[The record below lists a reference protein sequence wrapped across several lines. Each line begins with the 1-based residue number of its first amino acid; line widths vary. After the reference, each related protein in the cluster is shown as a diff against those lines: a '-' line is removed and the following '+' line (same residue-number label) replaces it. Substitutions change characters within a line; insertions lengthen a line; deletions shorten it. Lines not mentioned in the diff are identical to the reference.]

1 MCVSEKLHVHH
12 EVCCVFQKSCMFMI
26 NKSVVCFRK
35 ITCSSRRLLYVSAKL
50 YADEE
55 ACCVFRNVHVHFLG
69 LFGVSEKFHVY
80 HEVSCV
86 F

>member
-1 MCVSEKLHVHH
+1 
-12 EVCCVFQKSCMFMI
+12 MFMI
-26 NKSVVCFRK
+26 NKSVVCFRM